1 MIRRLSDRFATLARL
16 PGRFSATLT
25 LGLLLCSA
33 TLPANADDALPQ
45 VRMVTSEGV
54 IEIQLRPDLAPETV
68 ANFLSYVDDG
78 FYDGTL
84 FHRVISG
91 FMIQGGGFDSR
102 FQQKETRDP
111 VVNESRQTAR
121 NLRGTLAMART
132 AHPDS
137 ATAQFFINLV
147 DNRHLDAAPGRPGYT
162 VFGKV
167 TSGMGV
173 VDAIAGARTG
183 VRNNMGDV
191 PLEPIVIESAR
202 RIQEPE

>member
-1 MIRRLSDRFATLARL
+1 MTRMPATLRPAYLYRTFAVCL
-16 PGRFSATLT
+16 S
-25 LGLLLCSA
+25 LLLSLSTPFYA
-33 TLPANADDALPQ
+33 SADDALPQ

-54 IEIQLRPDLAPETV
+54 IEIQLRPDVAPETI
-68 ANFLSYVDDG
+68 ANFLQYVDDG

-84 FHRVISG
+84 FHRVING
-91 FMIQGGGFDSR
+91 FMIQGGGFDTR
-102 FQQKETRDP
+102 FRQKATRDP
-111 VVNESRQTAR
+111 VVNESRQTVP

-132 AHPDS
+132 ANPDS

-147 DNRHLDAAPGRPGYT
+147 DNRHLNAAPGRPGYT

-173 VDAIAGARTG
+173 VDAIAGTRTG

-191 PLEPIVIESAR
+191 PLEPVVIESVR
-202 RIQEPE
+202 RIQDQE